1 MIFSRSYKKISG
13 RVQNPLSGLLT
24 RNPIYYTTS
33 FMSSTNTLCFC
44 VFACPISVAGISGV
58 RNMAAL
64 SFQAQLAGLCTSD
77 WVWLCEASN
86 VLENDCNKGTEQDP
100 HLTRMDWQFERKANL
115 YYFWPLTLEGFQHGL
130 KPIPTNSSLI

>member
-44 VFACPISVAGISGV
+44 VFACPISVAGISRV
-58 RNMAAL
+58 QNMVAL
-64 SFQAQLAGLCTSD
+64 SFQAQLAGLCTWD
-77 WVWLCEASN
+77 
-86 VLENDCNKGTEQDP
+86 
-100 HLTRMDWQFERKANL
+100 
-115 YYFWPLTLEGFQHGL
+115 
-130 KPIPTNSSLI
+130 